1 MPTRRTSISSW
12 DDRRVL
18 APGDTFTSPRGT
30 VVEILENGPE
40 RFRLR
45 RTLAP
50 STGRTPPHRH
60 LNGVERFEIA
70 EGAAVAALDGRRHL
84 LRAGE
89 HIVVP
94 IGVSHV
100 HPHTAAGGTATVI
113 HTIEPRPRF
122 VEVFFASWLGWLQ
135 EGNVDRQDEPKLLGV
150 MAVIREGGGGTW
162 VTGPPIALQKGLAE
176 VLGRVAALR
185 GLKATT

>member
-1 MPTRRTSISSW
+1 
-12 DDRRVL
+12 VL

-45 RTLAP
+45 RTLVP
-50 STGRTPPHRH
+50 GTGRTPPHRH
-60 LNGVERFEIA
+60 LNGVERFDVTAGE
-70 EGAAVAALDGRRHL
+70 VVVALDRRRHL

-94 IGVSHV
+94 IGASHV
-100 HPHTAAGGTATVI
+100 HPHTGPAAAATVI

-122 VEVFFASWLGWLQ
+122 VEVFFGSYLPWLQ
-135 EGNVDRQDEPKLLGV
+135 EGKVDRQDEPRLLGV

-162 VTGPPIALQKGLAE
+162 VAGPPISLQKGLAE
-176 VLGRVAALR
+176 VLGRAAALR
-185 GLKATT
+185 GLRAAA